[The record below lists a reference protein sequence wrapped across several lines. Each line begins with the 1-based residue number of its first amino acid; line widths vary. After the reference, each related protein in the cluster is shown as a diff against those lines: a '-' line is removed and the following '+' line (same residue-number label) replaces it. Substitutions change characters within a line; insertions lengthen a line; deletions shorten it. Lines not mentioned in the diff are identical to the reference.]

1 MSKEQ
6 VVTFQAGV
14 FYFDGRPIADSEASA
29 ILTHAGT
36 SNSGAPACHRQPG
49 ILLAQAPSPLDNR
62 AAGQFQS
69 YVGPAGAISFDGR
82 LDNRDELLDRLR
94 GVVPGDPSPAMLA
107 LAAYEKWG
115 PDGFIHLIGD
125 WSLVIWDGA
134 RNCIVLASDFAGV
147 RPLYYCAEK
156 YRVLWSSRLGPLVDW
171 AQAGEIDDQY
181 VAGLLMFSGCPNR
194 TPFRGVCSVPPGSSV
209 RLGGNGIQMERFWK
223 PPVAETIRYQQETE
237 YDEHLLA
244 LFREAVRRRLPAN
257 GRALCEL
264 SGGLDSSS
272 IVCMASRLIRSG
284 EAQSP
289 PIATLTYEHEGS
301 IDQPFYTAVEKHCGA
316 EAIHVSTDAYPFLT
330 ETNTGGAAP
339 AFWETLNTHV
349 AAIAR
354 EAGATTYCTGRTGDL
369 LMGNLWDDSDQV
381 AGLLRKGMI
390 VAALKESLAWS
401 KALRIPIYW
410 VLWRAFLTALPP
422 WVAPATT
429 DLRTR
434 SSNPSLN
441 KEDSI
446 APAFRQRTGISNA
459 RSFFSQA
466 WTHARPERRRLFRGV
481 METLELRRLQP
492 PEPLQHLDYTHPYA
506 HRPLVEFMLTIPA
519 DVVCRP
525 AEPRRLMRLA
535 FRELWPPE
543 LRKRRSKDV
552 FTGVFLESLRPL
564 AGEMLKQPRRLQVVE
579 RGYVDPESLKE
590 RLELISHSLECN
602 EPQLRQIILLEFWLR
617 GRESRLKSQS
627 VSLSA

>member
-1 MSKEQ
+1 MS
-6 VVTFQAGV
+6 FQAGLL
-14 FYFDGRPIADSEASA
+14 YFDDRPLAESEASA
-29 ILTHAGT
+29 ILTRAG
-36 SNSGAPACHRQPG
+36 SNDGGAPACHLQRG
-49 ILLAQAPSPLDNR
+49 IFLAHASAPSPLDAR
-62 AAGQFQS
+62 IAGQPQP
-69 YVGPAGAISFDGR
+69 YVAAAGAITFDGR
-82 LDNRDELLDRLR
+82 LDNRDDLLDRLHDAL
-94 GVVPGDPSPAMLA
+94 PGDPSPAMLA
-107 LAAYEKWG
+107 LAAYEQWG

-125 WSLVIWDGA
+125 WSLAIWDSA
-134 RNCIVLASDFAGV
+134 RRCIVLASDFAGV
-147 RPLYYCAEK
+147 RPLYYCVQK
-156 YRVLWSSRLGPLVDW
+156 DRVLWSSRLGPLVDW

-194 TPFRGVCSVPPGSSV
+194 TPFSGVCSVPPGNSV
-209 RLGGNGIQMERFWK
+209 RVGRNGIQIQPFWK
-223 PPVAETIRYQQETE
+223 PPVTERIRYPHESE

-244 LFREAVRRRLPAN
+244 LFREAVLRRLPAN

-272 IVCMASRLIRSG
+272 IVCMASRLIRTG
-284 EAQSP
+284 DVQSA
-289 PIATLTYEHEGS
+289 PIATLTYEHQGS
-301 IDQPFYTAVEKHCGA
+301 IDEPFYTAVEKYCGV
-316 EAIHVSTDAYPFLT
+316 EAIHVPTGAYPFLN

-354 EAGATTYCTGRTGDL
+354 EAGASTYCTGRTGDL
-369 LMGNLWDDSDQV
+369 IMGNWWDDSDQV
-381 AGLLRKGMI
+381 AGLLRNGLI
-390 VAALKESLAWS
+390 GAALKESLAWS
-401 KALRIPIYW
+401 KGIRIPVYW
-410 VLWRAFLTALPP
+410 VLWKAFLTALPP
-422 WVAPATT
+422 SLAPATVY
-429 DLRTR
+429 LRAG
-434 SSNPSLN
+434 SSSTPSN
-441 KEDSI
+441 GEDSI
-446 APAFRQRTGISNA
+446 APAFRQSTGISNP

-466 WTHARPERRRLFRGV
+466 WTQARPERRKLFRGV

-525 AEPRRLMRLA
+525 GEPRRLMRRA

-543 LRKRRSKDV
+543 LRRRRSKDA

-579 RGYVDPESLKE
+579 RGYVDSVSLKK
-590 RLELISHSLECN
+590 RLELISHSLDCN

-617 GRESRLKSQS
+617 SRANRLKSQG